1 MRLDNAN
8 LLSTVLSLLKKKKK
22 AHEETSSEID
32 FLTNSDKVLSFT
44 VELQPAVPLTYI
56 HRSRS
61 SEHVAGNSYRL
72 SRRSAHDLITSF

>member
-8 LLSTVLSLLKKKKK
+8 LLSVVLSLLKKKKK
-22 AHEETSSEID
+22 KVHEETSSEIN
-32 FLTNSDKVLSFT
+32 FLTNVDKVLSFT

-72 SRRSAHDLITSF
+72 SR